1 MNNISWLW
9 ISATVF
15 FILTSIAY
23 LNRRKLFGKT
33 GEFWTKRELRKL
45 NKEYKIINDIMI
57 RTSDGSTHQIDH
69 IVISKYGIFVIETK
83 QYNGYLI
90 GNDYD
95 KKWRFKTNRKTYYIN
110 NPVHQNYGHVQA
122 LKEILN
128 IQEEKLIP
136 IVCISSNAKLR
147 INSNVVVRIT
157 KLLDKIKSYNNQIIY
172 NEEEIYNRINNLN
185 ILDKKERRQHI
196 KNTKQK
202 KKIKEKE
209 SINKCPKCGG
219 ELVERNGLYGKFIG
233 CSNYPRCRFI
243 KR

>member
-1 MNNISWLW
+1 MNNVPWLW
-9 ISATVF
+9 IFVAVC
-15 FILTSIAY
+15 FIL
-23 LNRRKLFGKT
+23 RLFQNKIIGFF
-33 GEFWTKRELRKL
+33 GEFWVKRELKKL
-45 NKEYKIINDIMI
+45 NKEYKIINDVMI
-57 RTSDGSTHQIDH
+57 RTNDGSTHQIDH
-69 IVISKYGIFVIETK
+69 LVISKYGIFVIETK

-95 KKWRFKTNRKTYYIN
+95 KKWQFKTYRKTYYIN
-110 NPVHQNYGHVQA
+110 NPVHQNYGHIQA
-122 LKEILN
+122 LKEVLN
-128 IQEEKLIP
+128 MDEEKLIP

-172 NEEEIYNRINNLN
+172 NEEEIYNQINNLN
-185 ILDKKERRQHI
+185 ILDKKERRQHV
-196 KNTKQK
+196 KKAKQI